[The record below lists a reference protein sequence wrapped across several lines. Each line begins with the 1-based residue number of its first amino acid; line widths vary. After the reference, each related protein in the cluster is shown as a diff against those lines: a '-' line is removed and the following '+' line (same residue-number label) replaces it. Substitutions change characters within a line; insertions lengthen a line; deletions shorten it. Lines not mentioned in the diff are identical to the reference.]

1 VTASRPA
8 RPPRDQ
14 VSAPLRHV
22 NICGFGSFDS
32 GTGVATLARV
42 TTTQHSTGDGDMVEQ
57 AAESPRLD
65 WRLWALGAALSTA
78 CAALVFLRRHRAAA
92 RDLDAYEEWWRRREQ
107 IRANGDHNTHLFV

>member
-1 VTASRPA
+1 MCAVGA
-8 RPPRDQ
+8 
-14 VSAPLRHV
+14 L
-22 NICGFGSFDS
+22 DS
-32 GTGVATLARV
+32 GTGVATLVARM
-42 TTTQHSTGDGDMVEQ
+42 TTTRHSTEDGDMVEHGGVK
-57 AAESPRLD
+57 SPRSD